1 MNIDKIWARKKYILE
16 RSEYI
21 SSYLR
26 FVCKKGNVIVVLSQ
40 YLRIY
45 HPSLLYI
52 HFDLMT
58 TKQRAQGAH
67 QTLVCSS
74 LALVPADMHIASV
87 QSVVFMSGSQ
97 ELWTE
102 SRAWLHVISF
112 LWLVKCNQ

>member
-1 MNIDKIWARKKYILE
+1 MGYEKNILE

-67 QTLVCSS
+67 QTLV
-74 LALVPADMHIASV
+74 L
-87 QSVVFMSGSQ
+87 
-97 ELWTE
+97 
-102 SRAWLHVISF
+102 
-112 LWLVKCNQ
+112 